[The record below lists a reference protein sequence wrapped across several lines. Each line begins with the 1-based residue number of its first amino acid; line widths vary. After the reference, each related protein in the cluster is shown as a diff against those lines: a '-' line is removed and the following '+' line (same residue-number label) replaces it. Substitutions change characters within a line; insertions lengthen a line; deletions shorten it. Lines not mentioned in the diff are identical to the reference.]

1 MKTVRLRAGKER
13 SLHKRHPWVFAGS
26 VDKGGGDS
34 GETVRVESADG
45 QFLAWGAFSARSQI
59 RVRAWS
65 YDEGK
70 HLLAHTHNEV
80 PRTFPWTQEALFVW
94 KGAIRAHVYDTRR
107 EKIDEFVAREGDIVI
122 MLAGGHGYDV
132 LEDGT
137 RVLEVK
143 NGPYVGAEADRV
155 RLSETSPS

>member
-1 MKTVRLRAGKER
+1 MNEYKDGDVVLA
-13 SLHKRHPWVFAGS
+13 RHIPADEAWSAPLKFF
-26 VDKGGGDS
+26 
-34 GETVRVESADG
+34 SADEDFIQVG
-45 QFLAWGAFSARSQI
+45 
-59 RVRAWS
+59 AWS
-65 YDEGK
+65 YDAGK

-80 PRTFPWTQEALFVW
+80 PRTFPRTQEALFVW
-94 KGAIRAHVYDTRR
+94 KGSIRAHVYDTRR
-107 EKIDEFVAREGDIVI
+107 EKIDEFVAREGDVVI

-155 RLSETSPS
+155 RLQDVRA